1 MLLHRRQVLAWPSA
15 PPVLMAEPDTA
26 APAKAKPTAL
36 KKGALVRVKRQA
48 YAGSVEA
55 GASDPNPP
63 EYIFEGPGEILVVK
77 GDFAQVRWGLVAVA
91 GDTPIWGIS
100 VDEPLEVLVPL
111 VQALSAQVAAD
122 LGRPIPAPDATRCT
136 TDFVGP
142 GTPSP
147 RPRWPRPSSCLPAP
161 RA

>member
-36 KKGALVRVKRQA
+36 KKSALVRVKRQA

-77 GDFAQVRWGLVAVA
+77 GDFAQVRWRRPVPDVWLKLAQ
-91 GDTPIWGIS
+91 
-100 VDEPLEVLVPL
+100 LEGF
-111 VQALSAQVAAD
+111 A
-122 LGRPIPAPDATRCT
+122 
-136 TDFVGP
+136 
-142 GTPSP
+142 
-147 RPRWPRPSSCLPAP
+147 
-161 RA
+161 

>member
-48 YAGSVEA
+48 YAGSIEA

-77 GDFAQVRWGLVAVA
+77 GDFAQVRWRR
-91 GDTPIWGIS
+91 WS
-100 VDEPLEVLVPL
+100 WWWE
-111 VQALSAQVAAD
+111 
-122 LGRPIPAPDATRCT
+122 TR
-136 TDFVGP
+136 
-142 GTPSP
+142 P
-147 RPRWPRPSSCLPAP
+147 RPRTRRRSTCLRSTSGGSARGTAGTPRSCSP